1 MLKICEQKGVGDQF
15 NAEQFYHLSLLMTVR
30 LHFNRLLLL
39 IIFSTVK
46 TCLTGTFSKVDFGLV
61 RKFLWPESVV
71 LSRQNYVQ

>member
-30 LHFNRLLLL
+30 LHFHHLLHL

-46 TCLTGTFSKVDFGLV
+46 
-61 RKFLWPESVV
+61 PV
-71 LSRQNYVQ
+71 LLPGPSTK